1 MTGWEQD
8 GGDEKYMKLGAE
20 KVGGGGWGVGQKIK
34 PCRPHL
40 LSCSSGAA
48 REECE
53 CAHVEVCFTSE

>member
-20 KVGGGGWGVGQKIK
+20 KVGGQKIK

-40 LSCSSGAA
+40 LSCSFRAGI
-48 REECE
+48 RQDCE
-53 CAHVEVCFTSE
+53 CVHVEVCFTSE